1 MTRPSVT
8 LMTQIF
14 PPESNAGANRTG
26 AAAEA
31 LAAVSDLRVVT
42 TLPSY
47 PTPEFH
53 KERHTLA
60 GHDEPRPYRV
70 ERTAHFHPH
79 RGSFVIR
86 ALRELAMAGR
96 LAWRAFRH
104 PGDVLVA
111 TSPSIFVALTA
122 SVVSVVRR
130 VPLVIDLRDLTWEY
144 VSDDAPNPLQPLRVL
159 ARLLRSATRP
169 ALRRASLVAVA
180 NDGIGRAVEDLGV
193 AGERIIATPNG
204 ISTEILDKAFA
215 LDFPAGDPPGFVVT
229 YAGALGYYQG
239 IATLL
244 EVAALMP
251 EVEFRIVGEGP
262 ERAALVDTAVTEGLE
277 NVSLPGYVSLETL
290 LKTYGESDILFAQLR
305 HLAVLE
311 TAMIPA
317 KIYEFMAT
325 GRPVV
330 YAGRGLAAE
339 LLQETGSAL
348 IADPEDAG
356 SIRDC
361 IQRLIDDPQLRRELA
376 ANGRA
381 GAPAHRRE
389 NIMEG
394 LAERVIALAER

>member
-53 KERHTLA
+53 RERDTLR
-60 GHDEPRPYRV
+60 GHDEPRPYLV
-70 ERTAHFHPH
+70 ERTGEFHPH

-86 ALRELAMAGR
+86 ALREFVMAGR
-96 LAWRAFRH
+96 LAWKAYRN

-111 TSPSIFVALTA
+111 TSPSIFVVLTA
-122 SVVSVVRR
+122 SVVSLIRR

-144 VSDDAPNPLQPLRVL
+144 VADDSRSPLQPLRML
-159 ARLLRSATRP
+159 ARLLRGAARP
-169 ALRRASLVAVA
+169 ALRRASLVAVTNA
-180 NDGIGRAVEDLGV
+180 GIGQAVEKLGV
-193 AGERIIATPNG
+193 LPERIIDAPNG
-204 ISTEILDKAFA
+204 ISAEILERAFE
-215 LDFPAGDPPGFVVT
+215 LDPPAEHPSGFVVT

-239 IATLL
+239 ISTLL

-251 EVEFRIVGEGP
+251 HTEFRVVGEGP
-262 ERAALVDTAVTEGLE
+262 ERAALVDTALSEELE
-277 NVSLPGYVSLETL
+277 NVSLPGYVSREKLLE
-290 LKTYGESDILFAQLR
+290 TYGESDVLFAQLR
-305 HLAVLE
+305 HVAVLE
-311 TAMIPA
+311 TSMIPA
-317 KIYEFMAT
+317 KVYEFMAT

-330 YAGRGLAAE
+330 YAGKGIAAE

-348 IADPEDAG
+348 IAEPENAE

-361 IQRLIDDPQLRRELA
+361 IQRLIDDPELRRDLGA
-376 ANGRA
+376 KGRA

-389 NIMEG
+389 KIMAG
-394 LAERVIALAER
+394 FADQVVAVAQR